1 MSTAF
6 RPSSHSTAELSNLA
20 HKTRAD
26 HVGREQEL
34 ALHVAVVGE
43 RLDILGVVNI
53 DFEDDART
61 RKLLSHLRDNR
72 NKQIYFIGIVLCVV

>member
-6 RPSSHSTAELSNLA
+6 RPSSHFTAELSNLA
-20 HKTRAD
+20 HKMRAD
-26 HVGREQEL
+26 HVGGEKQL
-34 ALHVAVVGE
+34 ALHVAVVREG
-43 RLDILGVVNI
+43 LDILGVVNI